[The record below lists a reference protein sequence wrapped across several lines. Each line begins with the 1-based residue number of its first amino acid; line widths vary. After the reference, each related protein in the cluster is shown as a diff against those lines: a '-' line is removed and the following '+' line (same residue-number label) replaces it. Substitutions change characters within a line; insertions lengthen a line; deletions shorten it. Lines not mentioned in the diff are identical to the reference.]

1 MPFTSQIELPERY
14 TLRGRI
20 ANGGMAGVWS
30 ADDELL
36 GRPVA
41 IKVLA
46 DHLTEDAISAR
57 RSMTLA
63 STPAARS
70 SSWSAWTAPPWPTG
84 CARAGP
90 PPGGR

>member
-1 MPFTSQIELPERY
+1 MPFTFQIELPERY

-20 ANGGMAGVWS
+20 AIGGMGGVWS

-46 DHLTEDAISAR
+46 
-57 RSMTLA
+57 
-63 STPAARS
+63 
-70 SSWSAWTAPPWPTG
+70 
-84 CARAGP
+84 
-90 PPGGR
+90 